1 MYPPVTVNLP
11 FRVSNTAARYSVS
24 LSVNGS
30 TAAPNLYSNTFL
42 AVYPVSS
49 NVNTPP
55 NYVYYDSVATLA
67 IRSAELKIGGQS
79 IETLTGE
86 YIELWN
92 DLNVPYENQPAL
104 KLLTGKGDTSTQI
117 LTARTYYVNLPF
129 YFYNRPEL
137 AIPLV
142 TLDRQDVEIHLKFN
156 TFNNLTAITGV
167 VNPTLD
173 ATIITE
179 YVYLSEPEINWFRTS
194 RIEQVITQI
203 QYGTFR
209 LQPSFTSGVFVL
221 DFKNPIREMFF
232 VIQAEGTAPYDYSG
246 NGLESIGMSFNGY
259 EAMSSTTNDA
269 VSLGSLEPF
278 NHYPNFPTRQFYMHS
293 FCMSPGSTA
302 PSGYVNFSR
311 IKQVLLTLN
320 TSTSALARNF
330 RLSFVNHN
338 VLRFENGLAGLMFN

>member
-1 MYPPVTVNLP
+1 VA
-11 FRVSNTAARYSVS
+11 NTAARYTLS

-49 NVNTPP
+49 NANSPI

-92 DLNVPYENQPAL
+92 DLNVTYENQPAL
-104 KLLTGKGDTSTQI
+104 KLLIGKADATKALSS
-117 LTARTYYVNLPF
+117 RTYYVNLPF
-129 YFYNRPEL
+129 YFFNRAEL

-142 TLDRQDVEIHLKFN
+142 SLERQDVEIHVNFN
-156 TFNNLTAITGV
+156 TFTNLTAITGV
-167 VNPTLD
+167 VNPILD

-179 YVYLSEPEINWFRTS
+179 YVYLSEPEINWFRKS
-194 RIEQVITQI
+194 RIEQIITQC
-203 QYGTFR
+203 QYGAFR
-209 LQPSFTSGVFVL
+209 LQPNFTSGVFVL
-221 DFKNPIREMFF
+221 DFKNPVREMFF
-232 VIQAEGTAPYDYSG
+232 VIQVDGSAPYDYTG
-246 NGLESIGMSFNGY
+246 NGLESIGLSFNGY
-259 EAMSSTTNDA
+259 DAMSASTNDA

-278 NHYPNFPTRQFYMHS
+278 NHYPNFPTREFYMHS
-293 FCMSPGSTA
+293 FCIKPGSTS
-302 PSGYVNFSR
+302 PSGYVNLSR
-311 IKQVLLTLN
+311 IKQVLLKLN
-320 TSTSALARNF
+320 TSTNALGRNF
-330 RLSFVNHN
+330 RMVFVNHN